1 MQNSKFFLHWCQLE
15 THFLWYCK
23 QNAEEG
29 TWAIVDF
36 PVDSLQ
42 QNFQNSYA
50 KYWAIVDLL
59 VMSFKI
65 CQMAIQGYKISL
77 IFNAL

>member
-23 QNAEEG
+23 QNVEEG

-50 KYWAIVDLL
+50 KYCRRSSGYV
-59 VMSFKI
+59 
-65 CQMAIQGYKISL
+65 IQDMPNGYSRVQ
-77 IFNAL
+77 N